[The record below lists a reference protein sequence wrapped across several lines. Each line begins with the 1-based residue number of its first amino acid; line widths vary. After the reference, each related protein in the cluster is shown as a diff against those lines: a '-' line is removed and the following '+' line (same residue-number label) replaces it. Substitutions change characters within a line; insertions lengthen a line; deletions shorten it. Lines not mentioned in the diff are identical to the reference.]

1 MLDLNLDDFADCV
14 ETYEQA
20 KAKLEDVEER
30 LAQAL
35 NLRRQTIRRELIAR
49 DRRGE
54 LVEDELVALWH
65 DLYSSYLEWTRPD
78 DTWGDPSPSASA
90 RAPAGNESDKRAAE
104 AALLVL

>member
-20 KAKLEDVEER
+20 KAKLEDVEDK
-30 LAQAL
+30 LAQNL
-35 NLRRQTIRRELIAR
+35 KLRRQTVRRELIAM

-65 DLYSSYLEWTRPD
+65 DLYSSYVDWTRPD
-78 DTWGDPSPSASA
+78 TWGEPSPPASA
-90 RAPAGNESDKRAAE
+90 PAQTGNESDKRAAE
-104 AALLVL
+104 AAFIVL

>member
-20 KAKLEDVEER
+20 KAKLEDVEDK
-30 LAQAL
+30 LAQSL
-35 NLRRQTIRRELIAR
+35 KLRRQTVRRELIAM

-65 DLYSSYLEWTRPD
+65 DLYSSYVDWTRP

-90 RAPAGNESDKRAAE
+90 PAQAGNESDKRAAE
-104 AALLVL
+104 AALIVL